1 MDSTPSPPAF
11 SRPDRSRRL
20 VSHQDGASP
29 SDVQFPVQSSSSHR
43 IEQTRKSESLPL
55 DEPVFRSVVSR
66 SISESDSDYKL
77 RHCIHS
83 LPPVQNRR
91 RPREVRVNINEE
103 ERFGFVEKLKHGGS
117 NSDISDI
124 QSFKRASNV
133 VHGSID
139 K

>member
-11 SRPDRSRRL
+11 SRRDRSRRL
-20 VSHQDGASP
+20 VFHQDGASP

-43 IEQTRKSESLPL
+43 REQTRKSESLPL

-91 RPREVRVNINEE
+91 R
-103 ERFGFVEKLKHGGS
+103 GS

-133 VHGSID
+133 VHGSI
-139 K
+139 